1 MFGTVE
7 TSVCDNYNLEYR
19 YLEGSGIIYLGFGL
33 HAAVLL
39 AVTVV
44 LLTISAL
51 VSGSEVAFFSL
62 TPRDLQEMRE
72 HDDSRDRAIL
82 RMLSDVDGLLATILV
97 TNNLVNICIVIL
109 TSNIMNELFLFTRFE
124 FLFKTV
130 LVTFLLLLFGEILQ
144 IGRAHV

>member
-33 HAAVLL
+33 HAAVML

-62 TPRDLQEMRE
+62 TPRDLQEMRD

-82 RMLSDVDGLLATILV
+82 RMLSDENKIAEMFAPAV
-97 TNNLVNICIVIL
+97 CWP
-109 TSNIMNELFLFTRFE
+109 RFWSPT
-124 FLFKTV
+124 LW
-130 LVTFLLLLFGEILQ
+130 
-144 IGRAHV
+144 